1 MKTSIKLPK
10 MGDTVDEVVILEWS
24 VNVGDTVKVGDPLMR
39 VETDKVDA
47 ELPSPVDGVILELL
61 VAPDD
66 EVTVGTVVCTIE
78 T

>member
-1 MKTSIKLPK
+1 MRTSVKLPK
-10 MGDTVDEVVILEWS
+10 MGETVDEVLVLEWA
-24 VNVGDTVKVGDPLMR
+24 VNVGDTVKIGDPLMR

-47 ELPSPVDGVILELL
+47 ELPSPVDGVIVELL
-61 VAPDD
+61 VAADD

>member
-1 MKTSIKLPK
+1 MKTSIKLPR

-66 EVTVGTVVCTIE
+66 DVTVGTVVCTIE

>member
-1 MKTSIKLPK
+1 MKTSIKLPR